1 MPTLQQS
8 IDGLAGELI
17 GCRDP
22 CAGIS
27 RDQDK
32 GIIPRSLYLERP
44 GAKGRGCFAVGLN
57 PGRSSAQERYLYAQR
72 GVTLPVVN
80 EYRAGIA
87 DIPYFRGPR
96 AVIDQ
101 LRLTGPILWSNL
113 AKCENPKDRR
123 GLPPLQ
129 TLRHCT
135 QRFLRRELAAIPS
148 DWVVLGI
155 GWEAYRALAY
165 LVPERVI
172 IGIPHPTG
180 AAPNFRRMFEDNG
193 PSPTLLAT
201 IKKRAC
207 QVLGARNG
215 DPSTVWLGAERPDA

>member
-1 MPTLQQS
+1 MTTLQQS
-8 IDGLAGELI
+8 IDRLAGELI
-17 GCRDP
+17 RCSDL
-22 CAGIS
+22 CTGIS
-27 RDQDK
+27 RNQDQ
-32 GIIPRSLYLERP
+32 GIIPRSLYLERSD
-44 GAKGRGCFAVGLN
+44 ASGRGCFAVGLN
-57 PGRSSAQERYLYAQR
+57 PGRSCAQERRLFVEH
-72 GVTLPVVN
+72 GVNLPAVN
-80 EYRAGIA
+80 EYRAGLA
-87 DIPYFRGPR
+87 NIPYFRGPR

-113 AKCENPKDRR
+113 AKCENPEGRR

-135 QRFLRRELAAIPS
+135 QRFLRHELAAIPS

-180 AAPNFRRMFEDNG
+180 ASPNFRRMFEDNG
-193 PSPTLLAT
+193 PHRALLDT
-201 IKKRAC
+201 VHVRART
-207 QVLGARNG
+207 VLDASSSEPGTA
-215 DPSTVWLGAERPDA
+215 WLGVERPDA

>member
-1 MPTLQQS
+1 MTTLQQS
-8 IDGLAGELI
+8 IDELAGALI
-17 GCRDP
+17 QCSDP

-27 RDQDK
+27 RNQVE

-44 GAKGRGCFAVGLN
+44 DAEGRGCFAVGLN
-57 PGRSSAQERYLYAQR
+57 PGRSSAQERRLFIKH
-72 GVTLPVVN
+72 GVTLQRVN
-80 EYRAGIA
+80 EYREGIA
-87 DIPYFRGPR
+87 NIPYFRGPR

-101 LRLTGPILWSNL
+101 LCLSGPILWSNL
-113 AKCENPKDRR
+113 AKCENPERRR

-180 AAPNFRRMFEDNG
+180 AAPNFRRMFKNDA
-193 PSPTLLAT
+193 PHPALLDT
-201 IKKRAC
+201 IKGRAG
-207 QVLGARNG
+207 QVLDAPDG
-215 DPSTVWLGAERPDA
+215 DPGTVWLGAERPAA

>member
-1 MPTLQQS
+1 MTTLQKS
-8 IDGLAGELI
+8 LDRLAEELI
-17 GCRDP
+17 QCSDP

-27 RDQDK
+27 RNQGE

-44 GAKGRGCFAVGLN
+44 DAKGRGCFAVGLN
-57 PGRSSAQERYLYAQR
+57 PGRSPVHERALYVER
-72 GVTLPVVN
+72 GVTLQVVN

-87 DIPYFRGPR
+87 NIPYFQGPR
-96 AVIDQ
+96 AVINQ

-113 AKCENPKDRR
+113 AKCENPEGRR

-135 QRFLRRELAAIPS
+135 QRFLRHELAAIPS

-180 AAPNFRRMFEDNG
+180 AAPNFRRMFNNNG
-193 PSPTLLAT
+193 PHPALLDT
-201 IKKRAC
+201 IMGRAG
-207 QVLGARNG
+207 QVLDASDG
-215 DPSTVWLGAERPDA
+215 DPGTAWLGVERPDA